1 MAVLDRLNLRERTLV
16 VFAGDNGT
24 ARASGTIRGRT
35 LSGQKASMK
44 DCGAHVPFI
53 AAWKGTAPAG
63 KVLRD
68 LVDFTDLS
76 ATFADLAGAVRPAD
90 VAFDGRSFAPQLR
103 GQPGRPREWIFVQ
116 LGPKWYVREMDW
128 KLNNDGE
135 LFDMKEAPFEE
146 NPVAADA
153 QDAAAAAARKRLQAV
168 LDQLNPAGGKTDPGG
183 SRKKAPKKGRKK
195 APVATT

>member
-1 MAVLDRLNLRERTLV
+1 
-16 VFAGDNGT
+16 
-24 ARASGTIRGRT
+24 
-35 LSGQKASMK
+35 MK

-76 ATFADLAGAVRPAD
+76 ATFADLAGAKRPAD
-90 VAFDGRSFAPQLR
+90 VTFDGRSFAPQLR
-103 GQPGRPREWIFVQ
+103 GRPGRPREWIFVQ

-128 KLNNDGE
+128 KLSHDGE

-146 NPVAADA
+146 TLVAADA
-153 QDAAAAAARKRLQAV
+153 QDAAAAARRRLQAV
-168 LDQLNPAGGKTDPGG
+168 LDQLDPAGGKTDVGG
-183 SRKKAPKKGRKK
+183 SRKKAPRRNRKK
-195 APVATT
+195 AAVTTV